1 MLRPGNIAE
10 RTLAIFFLGL
20 LLFNPPVLSL
30 FSNDSRIGDVPV
42 LYIYLFAAWALL
54 IVFMGRSA
62 RQTLTGG
69 GPAKS
74 PGRLAASRDKP
85 RGDGGTA

>member
-1 MLRPGNIAE
+1 MLRPGNFAE

-62 RQTLTGG
+62 RQALTGG
-69 GPAKS
+69 QAKG
-74 PGRLAASRDKP
+74 PGRLAAGRDKP

>member
-1 MLRPGNIAE
+1 MLRPGNFAE

-69 GPAKS
+69 QATGL
-74 PGRLAASRDKP
+74 GRMAAGRDKP